1 MQINRGDLVRVRLAN
16 FKGFKKGIVLD
27 VIRKDWSNMVV
38 VQPFDGTKQ
47 LLPHPS
53 HVEVINASR

>member
-27 VIRKDWSNMVV
+27 VGCCPAVRWNKATSPTSISRGGNQCKSVV
-38 VQPFDGTKQ
+38 
-47 LLPHPS
+47 
-53 HVEVINASR
+53 